1 MVRDGNRQS
10 MSWEQTD
17 GNVSRPCHSSICHRG
32 KTCLGQMGLRMLDT
46 ACHQYLALRVIA
58 LRVIAL
64 RVIWGKTVLEMIGGR
79 YRCGRSFAVP
89 TTTTLKR
96 NGMSCAHVS
105 EVESHTCFILLPE
118 ELGEVEP
125 RMFFF
130 WGFVP
135 PCFEKSFHFFSF
147 FECAG
152 EGGYYG
158 NRSTV
163 LLVFHGWENSF

>member
-1 MVRDGNRQS
+1 
-10 MSWEQTD
+10 
-17 GNVSRPCHSSICHRG
+17 
-32 KTCLGQMGLRMLDT
+32 MGLRMLDT

-130 WGFVP
+130 GVSFPLVLRRVSISSPFSSVQGRGGTTVTGALFCLCFMAGKTLFDELFSSLFLDTGTRP
-135 PCFEKSFHFFSF
+135 PCFVCVSWLGKLFLTSYFLPCF
-147 FECAG
+147 
-152 EGGYYG
+152 
-158 NRSTV
+158 
-163 LLVFHGWENSF
+163 